1 MYIYVRI
8 YSNIHRHFHTLKK
21 LYTLREEFE
30 NLDLNTG
37 PELKS
42 VNFTNSVPII
52 VFPGCFSLCIFPC
65 GREHK
70 TQPIHL
76 TCNFKYQAY
85 QGMGLMEFRKDIA
98 STDSVC
104 APT

>member
-1 MYIYVRI
+1 M
-8 YSNIHRHFHTLKK
+8 LKK

-52 VFPGCFSLCIFPC
+52 VSLGCFSLCICPC

-76 TCNFKYQAY
+76 LFQIS
-85 QGMGLMEFRKDIA
+85 GISSHGLDGISQRYCFY
-98 STDSVC
+98 
-104 APT
+104 